1 MYASDRLKPTKTV
14 RIPAGGSTQ
23 EFDLYTLTDSN
34 DVLIFQVIGAGALSV
49 QFTPF
54 YDDNATASYQV
65 LDGQIQYVRPYD
77 LVSAAQVQFSTTGAT
92 DGLVTFFVREEC

>member
-1 MYASDRLKPTKTV
+1 MYANDRLKPTKTV

-23 EFDLYTLTDSN
+23 EFDLYTLTDAN
-34 DVLIFQVIGAGALSV
+34 DVLIFQMLGAGSLTV
-49 QFTPF
+49 EFQPF
-54 YDDNATASYQV
+54 FDDNATASYQV